1 MKVIL
6 VGLPYFSK
14 ELARILQVKFPDDQ
28 FISLDTYYSKKD
40 QIKYLFH
47 IFSADVVHS
56 INGTL
61 GKSKVLELG
70 MFLKKKIIFHWVG
83 TDLIKSTELYKNNLH
98 NPKFITYPLHLTDSP
113 WFIENLNKIQI
124 KAQFVPIKGFE
135 KSYDTFDFQ
144 KEFSVLCYI
153 SQHRAEYYGIEL
165 LIEIAKKLPHIQ
177 FDLVG
182 IESYSDELP
191 PNMILH
197 GWVDNMT
204 DWIKKSVVCLRL
216 PKTDGLSFFVL
227 ESLALQRY
235 VAYNQNFEYSDYC
248 KSADDFVSYIHSKK
262 QLFDEGNLPL
272 NRNIANQ
279 LVKDFK
285 EDKVLETIMDIYK

>member
-61 GKSKVLELG
+61 GKSKVLELA
-70 MFLKKKIIFHWVG
+70 MFLRKKIIFHWVG

-113 WFIENLNKIQI
+113 WFIENLNESQI

-135 KSYDTFDFQ
+135 RSYDAFDFQ
-144 KEFSVLCYI
+144 REFSVLCYI

-248 KSADDFVSYIHSKK
+248 KSADDFVNYIHSKK